1 MAKIDIVRLPQPQKD
16 YSLQQQ
22 NQTVGAIESI
32 VFQLNKES
40 FFEELKNNIERR
52 EWFLS

>member
-22 NQTVGAIESI
+22 NQTVGAIESVI
-32 VFQLNKES
+32 FQI
-40 FFEELKNNIERR
+40 NNTVG
-52 EWFLS
+52 LVY

>member
-32 VFQLNKES
+32 VFQLNKDS
-40 FFEELKNNIERR
+40 FFEEFKNNIERR

>member
-1 MAKIDIVRLPQPQKD
+1 MAKINIVRLPQPQKE
-16 YSLQQQ
+16 YSVEQQ
-22 NQTVGAIESI
+22 NQTVGAIENI

-40 FFEELKNNIERR
+40 FFQQLKNDIERR

>member
-32 VFQLNKES
+32 VFQLNKDS

>member
-1 MAKIDIVRLPQPQKD
+1 MAKIDIVRLPQPQKE
-16 YSLQQQ
+16 YTLQQQ

-32 VFQLNKES
+32 VFQLNKDS

>member
-1 MAKIDIVRLPQPQKD
+1 MAKIDIIRLPQPQKD

>member
-1 MAKIDIVRLPQPQKD
+1 MAKIDIVRLPQPQTD

-32 VFQLNKES
+32 VFQLNKDS

>member
-1 MAKIDIVRLPQPQKD
+1 MANIDIVRLPQPQID